1 MHFWC
6 CIIEHLDFDMNDF
19 NPQQFGKLIFIAG
32 LVVAAAGLL
41 IMLLSKTG
49 LFRLPGDIFVNKE
62 NFKFYFPVAS
72 CIIISAVLTLLF
84 WIINY
89 FRK

>member
-1 MHFWC
+1 
-6 CIIEHLDFDMNDF
+6 MNDF